1 MEHIEDQ
8 LRVDC
13 IEVQTEALACI
24 GVEVLQALESGQD
37 FRATRFP
44 YAFPLAHQDAGVIVE
59 PLEYAE
65 VRRCFLA
72 LHLSLY
78 PCKDAS

>member
-1 MEHIEDQ
+1 MENVEDQ
-8 LRVDC
+8 LHVDC
-13 IEVQTEALACI
+13 IKLQTETMVGV
-24 GVEVLQALESGQD
+24 GVEKLQALEGRQD
-37 FRATRFP
+37 FRAVRFP